1 MLEGQQE
8 HRFLS
13 RCLLLQ
19 IIFSKSENKSVIFP
33 CYGEL
38 DHPSNEQTSFS
49 QEPDIWFAE
58 TGEED
63 AVTTAR
69 LTYVSLSPLRV
80 THWQWSLGI
89 SSVAAFSWF
98 WDFAQKQAERKT
110 ETRAC
115 LPAVGRKPCRQGWQ
129 TATLI
134 LSSEKPVDRSANKQD
149 TGKDCC
155 ARCSRCCSTHL
166 RRREDEEDEP
176 LTKGSFWP
184 RLRESWAKKPKEAKF
199 LSELWTIRGKF
210 ESLWERPRTTVAS
223 CIAYAA
229 RNPPSKTV
237 NCPLA
242 SLGELLRL
250 FKWID
255 SNSLLAHIPS
265 EARFYATRR
274 DIPPKDLNER
284 EEKREE
290 HPTKN
295 KEQLTKHFVVPLKVF
310 TLATWY
316 L

>member
-1 MLEGQQE
+1 MYKASQSSSELFLRSVTVCLHYLVILLTSKQASLRSRTYGLPRQE
-8 HRFLS
+8 KRTRF
-13 RCLLLQ
+13 
-19 IIFSKSENKSVIFP
+19 VVHVP
-33 CYGEL
+33 CT
-38 DHPSNEQTSFS
+38 N
-49 QEPDIWFAE
+49 
-58 TGEED
+58 
-63 AVTTAR
+63 
-69 LTYVSLSPLRV
+69 SPPES
-80 THWQWSLGI
+80 QWSFGI

-98 WDFAQKQAERKT
+98 WDSTQKQAERKT
-110 ETRAC
+110 
-115 LPAVGRKPCRQGWQ
+115 
-129 TATLI
+129 
-134 LSSEKPVDRSANKQD
+134 EKPVDRSANKQD

-176 LTKGSFWP
+176 LTKGSFRP

-199 LSELWTIRGKF
+199 LSELWTTIRGGKF
-210 ESLWERPRTTVAS
+210 ESLWERPRTTVAR

-229 RNPPSKTV
+229 RNPSSKTV